1 MARFF
6 KTIFAVL
13 GWVCVA
19 FAFLGLMVSLAEGMD
34 GMDISMVIFFAVVGA
49 GLIYAGKKNSQTDN
63 NKESIQVNV
72 VLSDQAGAGGEAG
85 KSETTELK
93 QTVCASCGARIH
105 VGSGGTCEYCGSP
118 AIPG

>member
-1 MARFF
+1 MGRFF

-19 FAFLGLMVSLAEGMD
+19 FAFLGLMVSLAEGID

-49 GLIYAGKKNSQTDN
+49 GLIYAGKKDSQTTS
-63 NKESIQVNV
+63 NKASIQENI
-72 VLSDQAGAGGEAG
+72 VLPDQAVESGEAG

-93 QTVCASCGARIH
+93 QTVCASCGARIQ